1 MKLSGKKILVT
12 GGAGFIG
19 SHIVES
25 LVEHN
30 AHVTVYD
37 NFSTG
42 RSNYLS
48 RVIKDIN
55 IVKGN
60 ILDFPA
66 LEKACRNVD
75 AISHHAAQLEIFR
88 SIDDPQQDLI
98 TNTVGTL
105 NVLKA
110 AHKHNVSKIINASSA
125 AVYGQAE
132 QIPENEEHEMNPHW
146 PYGVSKLAA
155 EKYCSIYHQ
164 DHGIS
169 ITNLRYAIVYGEREW
184 FGRVLT
190 IFLKRAI
197 EGKPPV
203 IFGDGSQLRDF
214 VYVKDVVSAHNLCLS
229 ASIAN
234 DSFNVA
240 SGTGTSI
247 KKLAKLIADMFLEGT
262 SPIHENVKEGQMSR
276 YVAGRR
282 RIPGEL
288 RKLVM
293 DITKIK
299 RKLGWKPQTSLR
311 DGIKMEMNWARTN
324 RDSWKTEKM
333 RV

>member
-1 MKLSGKKILVT
+1 MKVSGKKILVT

-30 AHVTVYD
+30 AHVIVFD

-42 RSNYLS
+42 RRNYLS
-48 RVIKDIN
+48 RVINDIK
-55 IVKGN
+55 IIKGD

-66 LEKACRNVD
+66 LEKACRNID

-125 AVYGQAE
+125 AIYGQAE
-132 QIPENEEHEMNPHW
+132 HIPENEEHGMNPHW

-164 DHGIS
+164 DHDIS
-169 ITNLRYAIVYGEREW
+169 ITNLRYGIVYGEREW

-190 IFLKRAI
+190 IFIKRAI

-203 IFGDGSQLRDF
+203 IFGDGSQIRDF
-214 VYVKDVVSAHNLCLS
+214 VYVKDVASAHNLCLS

-247 KKLAKLIADMFLEGT
+247 RKLAELIADMFLEGI
-262 SPIHENVKEGQMSR
+262 SPIRENVKEGQMSK
-276 YVAGRR
+276 YVTGRR

-293 DITKIK
+293 DIAKIK

-311 DGIKMEMNWARTN
+311 DGVKMEMNWAITN
-324 RDSWKTEKM
+324 RDAWKTEKM

>member
-1 MKLSGKKILVT
+1 MKVSGKKILVT

-25 LVEHN
+25 LVENN
-30 AHVTVYD
+30 AHVIVFD

-42 RSNYLS
+42 RRNYLS
-48 RVIKDIN
+48 RVIKNIN
-55 IVKGN
+55 IIKGN
-60 ILDFPA
+60 ILDFSA

-132 QIPENEEHEMNPHW
+132 RIPENEEHRMNPHW

-155 EKYCSIYHQ
+155 EQYCSIYHQ

-169 ITNLRYAIVYGEREW
+169 ITNLRYGIVYGEREW

-190 IFLKRAI
+190 IFIKRAI

-203 IFGDGSQLRDF
+203 IFGDGSQIRDF

-247 KKLAKLIADMFLEGT
+247 KKLAELIADMFLEGM
-262 SPIHENVKEGQMSR
+262 SPIRENVKEGQMSK
-276 YVAGRR
+276 YVADRR

-293 DITKIK
+293 DITKMK

-311 DGIKMEMNWARTN
+311 DGIKNEMKWAKTN
-324 RDSWKTEKM
+324 LDAWKTEKM